1 MRFCSSLTLY
11 TLQNMSSK
19 FYFLDDMSTL
29 NWLWKKINFF
39 CRISLPLFSLPYLLF
54 MLSSCASESNSE
66 MAKFALTQP
75 IDAPVAEFDK
85 SVLGTYRTAD
95 SIILLN
101 LSHAFNLSSKK
112 IGIHLTESN
121 SKLAISKQ
129 AIVNMLDGTLYAYI
143 DSMGDELK
151 ARGALPLDDFLIK
164 QLDTLLHS
172 VCKRPTIKYTNP
184 QTKNGYFYIHV
195 SLIDTL
201 FQPSNHQVIKKLNNN
216 FYLNFQDSNLFAWKV
231 LQMAPKGNGIT
242 ISSMSDE
249 DAYVL
254 RRIIKV
260 KKNAKTGSEL
270 LNPDMESFRKFIDL
284 NGFENQVELVKLQ

>member
-1 MRFCSSLTLY
+1 MF
-11 TLQNMSSK
+11 SK
-19 FYFLDDMSTL
+19 FYFQ
-29 NWLWKKINFF
+29 INISMRNRTWTKMNLF
-39 CRISLPLFSLPYLLF
+39 CRMPYSVVHIILISILIG
-54 MLSSCASESNSE
+54 SCASESNSE

-75 IDAPVAEFDK
+75 VDAPVVEFDK
-85 SVLGTYRTAD
+85 SVEGTYKTAD

-101 LSHAFNLSSKK
+101 LSHAFNMSNKK
-112 IGIHLTESN
+112 IGIHLAESN
-121 SKLAISKQ
+121 SKLSITKQ

-151 ARGALPLDDFLIK
+151 ARGSMPLDDFLIK

-172 VCKRPTIKYTNP
+172 VCKRPLVKYSNP

-201 FQPSNHQVIKKLNNN
+201 FKPSNKQVIKKLNNN
-216 FYLNFQDSNLFAWKV
+216 FYLNFQDTNYFAWKV
-231 LQMAPKGNGIT
+231 LQMSPKGSGIV

-260 KKNAKTGSEL
+260 KKNSKSGNEL

-284 NGFENQVELVKLQ
+284 KGFENQVELEKL